1 MWDVNCEEGRICT
14 RQDALA
20 RGGIEA
26 AHAVATGATLL
37 CGAKPDDE
45 SQQKQRRGSHRHRQT
60 LAAWAA
66 VRASGRARRKL
77 CCMESESES
86 LTTERRSIMDFPM
99 LFRGRYSIVNCCSTT
114 VRAWQPETLAL
125 PVPRQQEISRRPRGR
140 PWTCARPGLSR
151 RRCSPLNL
159 Q

>member
-37 CGAKPDDE
+37 CGAQPDDE

-66 VRASGRARRKL
+66 VRASGRARAKIVLHGVRVGESDDGEEIDHGFPDAFSWSLFDSKL
-77 CCMESESES
+77 
-86 LTTERRSIMDFPM
+86 LQ
-99 LFRGRYSIVNCCSTT
+99 YNSTRLAT
-114 VRAWQPETLAL
+114 RNPGAARAQT
-125 PVPRQQEISRRPRGR
+125 
-140 PWTCARPGLSR
+140 AR
-151 RRCSPLNL
+151 N
-159 Q
+159 